1 MITKLLVSAAIVL
14 GAAGVAAPVSADSP
28 TQSPTPTPQPAAGVD
43 NPFSALDCAPSPTC
57 QKGMSMP
64 SLDPQQRTQAIQLGI
79 SDGLKS
85 PDG

>member
-14 GAAGVAAPVSADSP
+14 GAAGAAAPASADSP
-28 TQSPTPTPQPAAGVD
+28 TQPPTPTPQPAAGVN

-57 QKGMSMP
+57 QKGMP
-64 SLDPQQRTQAIQLGI
+64 SLDRQQAIQLGI

-85 PDG
+85 PEG